1 MPESGGPWLGIDYGS
16 KRIGV
21 AFLGEAG
28 LGAQPLATLVNGDQG
43 PDWHALE
50 RLITDWQPAAVV
62 LGIPLQADG
71 REGSTARAVR
81 RFATELEQRHALP
94 LHWIDERLSS
104 HAAETQMREREL
116 SRKER
121 DRLRDQL
128 AACAI
133 LESFYEEEAWRRPG
147 I

>member
-28 LGAQPLATLVNGDQG
+28 LAAQPLATLVNGDQG

-50 RLITDWQPAAVV
+50 RLIADWQPAAVV

-81 RFATELEQRHALP
+81 RFATELEQRYALP

>member
-1 MPESGGPWLGIDYGS
+1 MPEANGPWLGIDYGS

-28 LGAQPLATLVNGDQG
+28 LAAQPLATLRNSEQG
-43 PDWHALE
+43 PDWSTLA
-50 RLITDWQPAAVV
+50 RLIADWQPRAVV
-62 LGIPLQADG
+62 LGLPLLADG
-71 REGSTARAVR
+71 SEGQTATAAR
-81 RFATELEQRHALP
+81 RFASALAQRYPLP
-94 LHWIDERLSS
+94 LYWIDERLSS
-104 HAAETQMREREL
+104 HAAEAQMREREL
-116 SRKER
+116 SRAER

-147 I
+147 T